1 MLFDEL
7 DVDGMSVRCKWI
19 AITRVVHALPLAR
32 FLRHIGGA
40 HAVEFAIVAPAF
52 ILLLCIVMELGAVLL
67 TQSNINF
74 ATRDAS
80 RLIMTGQV
88 QTGAGESVFTDKAC
102 SDVSVLISCTSLQYN
117 VQSASAFS
125 DLNATV
131 VPNSSGNM
139 STTGFSPGGP
149 GSDVLVQIG
158 YSFPC
163 IIPVACSYIATSGKI
178 LLVSTVAF
186 QNENY

>member
-1 MLFDEL
+1 MP
-7 DVDGMSVRCKWI
+7 VRRKWTEQL
-19 AITRVVHALPLAR
+19 ARGFLLAR
-32 FLRHIGGA
+32 FLRHTGGA
-40 HAVEFAIVAPAF
+40 HAIEFALVSPVF
-52 ILLLCIVMELGAVLL
+52 ILLICVSLELGLIL
-67 TQSNINF
+67 ITQSNINY

-88 QTGAGESVFTDKAC
+88 QTTGGQSAFTSRAC
-102 SDVSVLISCTSLQYN
+102 GDVTFLISCSNLQYN
-117 VQSASAFS
+117 VQSGASFA
-125 DLNATV
+125 DLNAAVQTDG
-131 VPNSSGNM
+131 NGNM
-139 STTGFSPGGP
+139 TNAQFSPGGP

-163 IIPVACSYIATSGKI
+163 IIPVACNYLAKNGTL

>member
-1 MLFDEL
+1 
-7 DVDGMSVRCKWI
+7 MS
-19 AITRVVHALPLAR
+19 LAR
-32 FLRHIGGA
+32 FAYHAGGA
-40 HAVEFAIVAPAF
+40 HAVEFAIVSPIF
-52 ILLLCIVMELGAVLL
+52 ILLICIVVQLGLVLL
-67 TQSNINF
+67 TQSNINY

-88 QTGAGESVFTDKAC
+88 QTGAGESLFTDKAC
-102 SDVSVLISCTSLQYN
+102 SDVSVLISCSSLQYN
-117 VQSASAFS
+117 VESASAFS

-131 VPNSSGNM
+131 LADNSGNM
-139 STTGFSPGGP
+139 STIGFNPGGP
-149 GSDVLVQIG
+149 GSDVLVQVG

-163 IIPVACSYIATSGKI
+163 LIPIACNYIAKNGKL